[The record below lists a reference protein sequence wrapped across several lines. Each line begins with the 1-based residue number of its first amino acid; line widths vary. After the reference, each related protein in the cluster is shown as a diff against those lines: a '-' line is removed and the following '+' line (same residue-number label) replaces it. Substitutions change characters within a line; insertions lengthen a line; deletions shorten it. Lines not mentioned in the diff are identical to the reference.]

1 MLNSLLEGFLL
12 GLGAAVPLG
21 PINILIMN
29 HALKSYKS
37 AVCIGLGAMSA
48 DMIYLLL
55 ILLGVATVFNNALF
69 MLGLGLLGSF
79 FLAYMAYSIF
89 SSRHNHL
96 DKVEQVASE
105 KSVSIK
111 SLMKYYFQGL
121 VLTGLNPY
129 TIAFWLSIAG
139 YTVNQNLNP
148 IFTVVGMFC
157 AILLWIMLM
166 PYFVHKSKHKI
177 SAKISYY
184 ISMGSSVVLGFFALS
199 LLINLFKEIL

>member
-37 AVCIGLGAMSA
+37 AVSIGFGAMSA

-55 ILLGVATVFNNALF
+55 ILLGVATVLNNTF
-69 MLGLGLLGSF
+69 FTIGLGILGSL

-89 SSRHNHL
+89 KGRHNSL
-96 DKVEQVASE
+96 DKSE
-105 KSVSIK
+105 KIASKK
-111 SLMKYYFQGL
+111 SLIKYYLQGL

-157 AILLWIMLM
+157 AILLWITLM
-166 PYFVHKSKHKI
+166 PYLVHKSKHKI
-177 SAKISYY
+177 SAKVSYY
-184 ISMGSSVVLGFFALS
+184 MSMGSTVLLGFFALS
-199 LLINLFKEIL
+199 LLINLC

>member
-37 AVCIGLGAMSA
+37 AVSIGFGAMSA

-55 ILLGVATVFNNALF
+55 ILLGVATVLNNTLF
-69 MLGLGLLGSF
+69 TIGLGVLGSL

-89 SSRHNHL
+89 KGRHNSL
-96 DKVEQVASE
+96 DKSEELAS
-105 KSVSIK
+105 KK
-111 SLMKYYFQGL
+111 GLLKYYVQGL

-148 IFTVVGMFC
+148 MFTIVGMFF
-157 AILLWIMLM
+157 AILLWIILM

-177 SAKISYY
+177 SAKVSYY
-184 ISMGSSVVLGFFALS
+184 MSMGSTILFGFFALS
-199 LLINLFKEIL
+199 LFINVLRGL

>member
-37 AVCIGLGAMSA
+37 AVSIGFGAMSA

-55 ILLGVATVFNNALF
+55 ILLGMATVLDNASF
-69 MLGLGLLGSF
+69 SMVLGLLGSL

-89 SSRHNHL
+89 KGRHNSL
-96 DKVEQVASE
+96 DKSE
-105 KSVSIK
+105 KIASKK
-111 SLMKYYFQGL
+111 SLLKYYFPGL

-148 IFTVVGMFC
+148 IFTVVGMFF
-157 AILLWIMLM
+157 AILLWVTLM

-177 SAKISYY
+177 SAKVSYY
-184 ISMGSSVVLGFFALS
+184 MSMGSTLLLGFFALS
-199 LLINLFKEIL
+199 LLINVLRGL